1 MLQFAN
7 DNAVA
12 RERRIVRSGCK
23 AVKVTRNE
31 WLLRFRQGKS
41 TVVDDDDGRDD
52 DDDGAAVVN
61 VDAVELG
68 RVLGL
73 PPVETVDDGCGG
85 RRV

>member
-12 RERRIVRSGCK
+12 REVGRSGCI

-31 WLLRFRQGKS
+31 WLFRFRQGKS

-52 DDDGAAVVN
+52 DDDGAVVVN

-73 PPVETVDDGCGG
+73 PPVETVVAGCGG
-85 RRV
+85 RKV